1 MLFSSPSQAGYW
13 VSAMLFGWILR
24 FVLLYVLFL
33 VCFVMGSMAVAGAMP
48 AAATSEPG
56 LVSTTTG
63 LLIIALANV
72 LIIAAL
78 ILSSRWRGW
87 QLALSLALAYYGA
100 VTVLPQ
106 IETWYFLSS
115 ITVTPALLA
124 RLFVMGIP
132 PAFLFVPL
140 AVWILGKR

>member
-1 MLFSSPSQAGYW
+1 MPTSLFA
-13 VSAMLFGWILR
+13 LILR
-24 FVLLYVLFL
+24 LVLLYVLFL
-33 VCFVMGSMAVAGAMP
+33 VCFVMGAIAVAGALP

-63 LLIIALANV
+63 LLIIAFANV
-72 LIIAAL
+72 LVIAGL
-78 ILSSRWRGW
+78 IVSSHWRGW
-87 QLALSLALAYYGA
+87 KLAIGIALAYYGA

-115 ITVTPALLA
+115 TTVSPGLLV

-132 PAFLFVPL
+132 TAFLFVPL

>member
-1 MLFSSPSQAGYW
+1 
-13 VSAMLFGWILR
+13 MLFGWILR

-33 VCFVMGSMAVAGAMP
+33 VCFVIGSMAVAGAMP

-63 LLIIALANV
+63 LLIIALVNV

-87 QLALSLALAYYGA
+87 KLALSLAPAYYGA

-115 ITVTPALLA
+115 ITVTPELVA
-124 RLFVMGIP
+124 RLFLMGIP

-140 AVWILGKR
+140 AIWILGKR

>member
-1 MLFSSPSQAGYW
+1 VFAS
-13 VSAMLFGWILR
+13 ILR
-24 FVLLYVLFL
+24 FVLLYTLFL
-33 VCFVMGSMAVAGAMP
+33 VCFVIGSIAVAGAVP
-48 AAATSEPG
+48 AAAPSEPG

-72 LIIAAL
+72 LLVAAL

-87 QLALSLALAYYGA
+87 KLAISLALAYYGA

-115 ITVTPALLA
+115 TTVSPALLA

-140 AVWILGKR
+140 AVLILGKR

>member
-1 MLFSSPSQAGYW
+1 MPTALFA
-13 VSAMLFGWILR
+13 WILR
-24 FVLLYVLFL
+24 FALLYILFL
-33 VCFVMGSMAVAGAMP
+33 VCFVIGSMAVAGALP
-48 AAATSEPG
+48 AGATSEPG

-63 LLIIALANV
+63 LLIIAFANV
-72 LIIAAL
+72 LVIAGL
-78 ILSSRWRGW
+78 IVSSHWRGW
-87 QLALSLALAYYGA
+87 KLAISMALAYYGA

-115 ITVTPALLA
+115 TTVSPGLLV
-124 RLFVMGIP
+124 RLFVMGMP

>member
-1 MLFSSPSQAGYW
+1 MRTVFAW
-13 VSAMLFGWILR
+13 MLR
-24 FVLLYVLFL
+24 FVALYVLFL
-33 VCFVMGSMAVAGAMP
+33 MCFLAGSIAVADAMP

-87 QLALSLALAYYGA
+87 KLAISLALAYYGA

-106 IETWYFLSS
+106 IETWYFLSAT
-115 ITVTPALLA
+115 TVSPALLA
-124 RLFVMGIP
+124 RLFVMGVP

-140 AVWILGKR
+140 AVLILGKR